1 MLIEDGTVYWRQI
14 LKFSWLI
21 QTTFYQKRPKKSSEI
36 KILEKIYQW
45 NHDCRTESIEIGISE
60 HGTLSSDS
68 IEKKV
73 VATEKSGFYFTIGYN
88 KQVK

>member
-1 MLIEDGTVYWRQI
+1 M
-14 LKFSWLI
+14 
-21 QTTFYQKRPKKSSEI
+21 
-36 KILEKIYQW
+36 KILAKIYQQ
-45 NHDCRTESIEIGISE
+45 NLNCRRESIKIGISE

-73 VATEKSGFYFTIGYN
+73 ITTKKGGFYFTIGYN

>member
-1 MLIEDGTVYWRQI
+1 MG
-14 LKFSWLI
+14 LI
-21 QTTFYQKRPKKSSEI
+21 QIS
-36 KILEKIYQW
+36 
-45 NHDCRTESIEIGISE
+45 ISE

-73 VATEKSGFYFTIGYN
+73 ITIKKSGFHFTIGYN